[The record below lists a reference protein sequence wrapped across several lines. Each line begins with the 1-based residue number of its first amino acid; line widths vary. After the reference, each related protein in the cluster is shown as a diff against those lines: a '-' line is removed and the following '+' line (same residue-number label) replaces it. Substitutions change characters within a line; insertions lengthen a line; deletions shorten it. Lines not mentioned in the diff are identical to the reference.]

1 MASKIVASLGRVEDD
16 GLVGRR
22 RQKLLGA
29 ASKMIALAGCV
40 VDDSLVGQRC

>member
-1 MASKIVASLGRVEDD
+1 MIASSGRVEDD
-16 GLVGRR
+16 GLVGWC
-22 RQKLLGA
+22 RQKLRGA